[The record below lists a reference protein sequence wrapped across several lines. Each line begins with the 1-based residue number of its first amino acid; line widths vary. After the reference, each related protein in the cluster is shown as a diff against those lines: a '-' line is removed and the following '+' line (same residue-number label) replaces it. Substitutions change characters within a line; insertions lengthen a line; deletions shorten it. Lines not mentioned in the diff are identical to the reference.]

1 MLSPV
6 DAQRLGL
13 VESWHR
19 QLAVARGA
27 DSLVDIRLW
36 VQKTKDVEYLEIVRA
51 GQDGKPLPDAPVL
64 RRISLQTK
72 DAMGKTI
79 EAKEAARLANLDI
92 LKLKRRGIRPRHD
105 RSRSS
110 SPTLHAQ

>member
-1 MLSPV
+1 MHRSRLAFVAAILFLPALSRAAEMLSPV

-51 GQDGKPLPDAPVL
+51 GQDGKPLPDAPFSGASVCKPKM
-64 RRISLQTK
+64 RW
-72 DAMGKTI
+72 
-79 EAKEAARLANLDI
+79 AKRL
-92 LKLKRRGIRPRHD
+92 KPRKQQGLLIWT
-105 RSRSS
+105 S
-110 SPTLHAQ
+110 